1 MENSRITSLQN
12 PRIKSVVRLRKRRER
27 DRLGL
32 MLVEGLRE
40 LSRALDAGIAVEE
53 VFICP
58 SRSTGKEEKSPVGA
72 YGLEGVKV
80 FEVSSRVFAKLA
92 YREASSSLVAVAR
105 KRTHE
110 LESLPAVDNPFYLVV
125 DAVEKPGNLG
135 AILRSADAAGT
146 AGLIVSDPGTD
157 LYNPNII
164 RSSLGTVFTVPVAV
178 ADAAKA
184 VEWLQRRNIRIF
196 AASPEGSVSYTG
208 ADLAS
213 PCAIVVGR
221 EDLGLSDTWLEA
233 ADQRILIPMKG
244 RADSLNV
251 SAAAAVLLYEAVR
264 QRT

>member
-1 MENSRITSLQN
+1 MEHSRITSLQN
-12 PRIKSVVRLRKRRER
+12 PRIKSVVKLRKRRER

-32 MLVEGLRE
+32 MLIEGLRE

-53 VFICP
+53 VYICP
-58 SRSTGKEEKSPVGA
+58 SRATGKEEMDAIAALSV
-72 YGLEGVKV
+72 EGVNA
-80 FEVSSRVFAKLA
+80 FEVSSSVFSKLA

-105 KRTHE
+105 KRIHE
-110 LESLPAVDNPFYLVV
+110 LESLPATDHPFYLVV

-135 AILRSADAAGT
+135 AMLRSADAAGA

-178 ADAAKA
+178 ADAAAA
-184 VEWLQRRNIRIF
+184 VDWLRRRNIRIF
-196 AASPEGSVSYTG
+196 AASPEGGVLYTG
-208 ADLAS
+208 IDLTS

-221 EDLGLSDTWLEA
+221 EDLGVSDEWLEA
-233 ADQRILIPMKG
+233 ADRRILIPMKG